1 MASKRRL
8 DEFCRCIKKVKKTV
22 KARPGSNKESAAI
35 GICVK
40 SVLQTRGRTLRK
52 FSCGRRRGRKPFLQT
67 QALLIGGSPTRRFT
81 RRKSKGIHLSP
92 IQELPETSNAES
104 AKDFAAEVFRL
115 KMENQQRKSVLIA
128 QQALAAHKAIVS
140 TTHH

>member
-1 MASKRRL
+1 
-8 DEFCRCIKKVKKTV
+8 
-22 KARPGSNKESAAI
+22 
-35 GICVK
+35 
-40 SVLQTRGRTLRK
+40 
-52 FSCGRRRGRKPFLQT
+52 LQT
-67 QALLIGGSPTRRFT
+67 QALLIGGSPARRFT

-92 IQELPETSNAES
+92 IQELPETSNAEN